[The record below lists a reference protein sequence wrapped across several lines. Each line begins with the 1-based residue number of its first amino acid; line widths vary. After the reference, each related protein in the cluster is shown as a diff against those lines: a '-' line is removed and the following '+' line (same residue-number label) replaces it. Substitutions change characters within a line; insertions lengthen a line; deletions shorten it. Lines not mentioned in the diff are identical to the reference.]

1 MIIAS
6 HTDVGVKRTVNQD
19 SHITKRYSK
28 KTSLCVVCDG
38 MGGAKGGE
46 EASKIASKAFVE
58 YMDEFLEGY
67 IGNKNRKVTSTEIKQ
82 ALLTAL
88 DIANDRVY
96 RYAQNH
102 LAMRGMGTTIV
113 AALVIEK
120 TVFILNVGDSRA
132 YFLKGN
138 RIQQITKDHSYVQYL
153 IDCGQLTENEA
164 LSSDKKNIITRAVG
178 TEKAVDGDIYK
189 ETVTEG
195 TFVLLCTDGLINHVD
210 NETICDIVSN
220 DFDASSIDEIGLTVK
235 ARKLVDKAN
244 DLGGQDNITVVLM
257 RI

>member
-19 SHITKRYSK
+19 NHIVKKYSK

-58 YMDEFLEGY
+58 YMDEFLESY
-67 IGNKNRKVTSTEIKQ
+67 IGNKNRKVTSNEIKQ
-82 ALLTAL
+82 SLLSAL
-88 DIANDRVY
+88 DIANDQVY
-96 RYAQNH
+96 RYAQGH
-102 LAMRGMGTTIV
+102 LGMKGMGTTIV
-113 AALVIEK
+113 ATLVIDK
-120 TVFILNVGDSRA
+120 TVFILNVGDSRV

-153 IDCGQLTENEA
+153 IDCGQLTETEA

-189 ETVTEG
+189 ETVTDG

-220 DFDASSIDEIGLTVK
+220 DYNANSIDEIGLTVK

>member
-6 HTDVGVKRTVNQD
+6 HTDVGVKRVVNQD

-28 KTSLCVVCDG
+28 KTTLCVVCDG

-58 YMDEFLEGY
+58 YMDEFLEAY

-88 DIANDRVY
+88 DIANDQVY
-96 RYAQNH
+96 RYAQGH
-102 LAMRGMGTTIV
+102 LGMRGMGTTIV

-138 RIQQITKDHSYVQYL
+138 KIQQITKDHSYVQYL

-220 DFDASSIDEIGLTVK
+220 DFNANSIDEIGLTVK